1 MPDSDDDD
9 VPLAVKAAWA
19 MAKARTCQERVGL
32 SADDTVPSAC
42 GGALQQLHEEIIINI
57 YRRVPHLVV
66 RHARVCKHFYRVL
79 AQTSLVAVELSPW
92 APCRLTTGLARF
104 LVGRHQELRLV
115 LHDST
120 ALMTLCT
127 VLESH
132 ETRASVVELEIGRPL
147 LAQFSLGG
155 CTESV
160 PPRAPRLTA
169 TRVPA
174 PMQPRRS
181 RLAPRMVSRLATHM
195 QLVGATAATQLRS
208 RLESEAVALTGA
220 VASRCRGLRRLRLDG
235 VGVELAARVMKHAR
249 LCTSSS
255 LLETGLAPHALDDG
269 GWARSGVDWEVSAS
283 YICHEIEGVTSQ
295 QTLLAALASMVR
307 QGMLVRADA
316 AGRTAEGAASA
327 SQDEAVVSGKGHLD
341 LRGNGIGPEAM
352 GILSEHLFLAG
363 RRQGHVCLTTLLL
376 SDNPLRVPGALTLGK
391 GLRCLPCLQH
401 LQLANTCLED
411 AGAEALVKG
420 LGNGHFFTHGHG
432 AVGRRI
438 ERTGQAMRGLA
449 TALPQLRVLG
459 LRSNGLGAQAV
470 DAIAPLLGRLHR
482 LDVGLNLLDDEAM
495 AKLCQSLSAPP
506 LASEAPLYPSG
517 GSAEHLE
524 HLNVLHNKFGPVGEQ
539 HLLGLCQSVGSIVS
553 LNGCDVTGRGA
564 ASRVADQDLV
574 MDGCLSKHA
583 LAELHVLANA
593 LRVKLPGGL
602 RRISLRR
609 CALCK
614 TAEGT
619 AAGEALL
626 LAALRR
632 IVQAGGAQGLVEL
645 DVRDNDLGRWP
656 GGCEQ
661 LAQSLFEQLIRD
673 SPTLSI
679 LNGVVLRGVCREHGD
694 GVGAFRDSVGNAR
707 YCKDWGPLEAVLL
720 KQSLAQRCS
729 ACKHAKDGINRPVRC
744 SFAANVTTFVLEG
757 NRALGPSGVAAAC
770 QALQVCE
777 NLQQL
782 GMGGCGAG
790 LHGAEALA
798 ASLSC
803 WKKLTGLFFGGNFAG
818 NVGCRMVLLGL
829 WRRHSLGA
837 LLMHLDLSFNGIG
850 HWKHVLPEDKVWWT
864 WGQRGAKAVRVDESA
879 SLDEVMQGLGLGL
892 CSLNL
897 SGNPLGSAAVS
908 IVDGL
913 AQSAHVAYE
922 VRETALLELDFS
934 QCLIG
939 PQVNPAVAE
948 DYHARFCPAGE
959 LLQSGLACPSLAA
972 RDAAEDVWSVQALA
986 QAVFRLAAERKTDI
1000 EFRQNGLGDLGAR
1013 CFMPQVTGDGGSG
1026 LVGLGL
1032 AGNAMR
1038 SDGLLGFTEGLR
1050 CARARQLQRL
1060 DLRFNELGA
1069 RVALALRQHLEAGG
1083 LPHLTSFNNL
1093 AIVRHRTSPCP
1104 QRHAA
1109 NSLCFDSRV
1118 HYAAFEAPFMARM
1131 ILHAVSLDTVGRGLT
1146 SVAVRGCQLRAE
1158 GLGSFAHALAAA
1170 GASLTALDLGRNQL
1184 GTAAS
1189 EVLQTCLQRLT
1200 LLRRLSLDDNDMRAH
1215 GVAFLRKLCGLRLL
1229 TALHAL
1235 DLSGN
1240 MLGTEGMMHLL
1251 PALGGGGV
1259 LSPLTHLGL
1268 ENNKLGAASMAQLA
1282 KVTSSLG
1289 RLQVLALAGNRL
1301 PLGDDGGAEFDTEN
1315 EEMMGT
1321 FVQGLS
1327 RHCHALRVLDL
1338 AQTSSTVPVPKTAGG
1353 CTMLHQPRLAAAVM
1367 SAGEQCRPMARRSW
1381 WDVDDMDATE
1391 NCASER
1397 WGEDA
1402 AAVEDDEAPVGQSAQ
1417 TAARNAAKQR
1427 LEDASK
1433 LGSGAQQWAND
1444 CLHSQDTAGR
1454 RPPAFGGDCVH
1465 SVPGPIQSSGPPAR
1479 VLTLGAAL
1487 WATEVL
1493 ERLRLGWETMGP
1505 EERAECRE
1513 EAVRVLQHLLAIK
1526 MTPCDLT
1533 GVVKQADLGRAVKR
1547 LAKRNVRQ
1555 FGPAAILAAVLIG
1568 KWQAIL

>member
-1 MPDSDDDD
+1 MSDSDDDD

-66 RHARVCKHFYRVL
+66 RHARVSKLFHCVL
-79 AQTSLVAVELSPW
+79 ARTSRVAVELSPW

-104 LVGRHQELRLV
+104 LMGRHQEVRLV
-115 LHDST
+115 LHDCT
-120 ALMTLCT
+120 ALMTLCN
-127 VLESH
+127 VLERDD
-132 ETRASVVELEIGRPL
+132 TRAWVVELEIGRL
-147 LAQFSLGG
+147 LMAQFSLGG
-155 CTESV
+155 PTESV
-160 PPRAPRLTA
+160 PPPRAPRLAA
-169 TRVPA
+169 TRGPA

-181 RLAPRMVSRLATHM
+181 RLAPRMLARLATHM

-220 VASRCRGLRRLRLDG
+220 VASRCCGLRRLRLDG

-249 LCTSSS
+249 LITSSS
-255 LLETGLAPHALDDG
+255 LMGTGLAPHALDDG

-283 YICHEIEGVTSQ
+283 YICHEIEGATSQ

-307 QGMLVRADA
+307 HGMLVRADA
-316 AGRTAEGAASA
+316 AGRLAQGALGAASA
-327 SQDEAVVSGKGHLD
+327 SQDEPIVSGKGHLD

-363 RRQGHVCLTTLLL
+363 LRQGLVCLTTLLL

-432 AVGRRI
+432 AAKGRRI
-438 ERTGQAMRGLA
+438 ERTGQTMRGLA

-470 DAIAPLLGRLHR
+470 NAIAPLLGRLHR

-506 LASEAPLYPSG
+506 LDSEAPLHPSG
-517 GSAEHLE
+517 GSAENVE
-524 HLNVLHNKFGPVGEQ
+524 HLCVLQNKFGPVGEQ

-553 LNGCDVTGRGA
+553 LNGCDVTGR
-564 ASRVADQDLV
+564 VVNQDLI

-583 LAELHVLANA
+583 LAELHVLAKG
-593 LRVKLPGGL
+593 LRVKLKGGL

-609 CALCK
+609 CDLCK
-614 TAEGT
+614 TASDT

-626 LAALRR
+626 LAALRQ

-645 DVRDNDLGRWP
+645 DLRDNDLGRWP

-661 LAQSLFEQLIRD
+661 LAQSLFEQLIHD

-679 LNGVVLRGVCREHGD
+679 LNGVVLRGVCCEHGD
-694 GVGAFRDSVGNAR
+694 GVGAIKDSVGHAR

-720 KQSLAQRCS
+720 KESLTQRCN
-729 ACKHAKDGINRPVRC
+729 ACKHAEDGINSPVRC

-770 QALQVCE
+770 QALQVCP

-798 ASLSC
+798 ASLSS
-803 WKKLTGLFFGGNFAG
+803 WKNLTGLFFGGNFAG

-829 WRRHSLGA
+829 WRRHYSGA
-837 LLMHLDLSFNGIG
+837 LLRHLDLSFNGIG

-879 SLDEVMQGLGLGL
+879 SLDEVMQELGLGL

-913 AQSAHVAYE
+913 AHSAHVAYGG
-922 VRETALLELDFS
+922 RETALLELDLS

-959 LLQSGLACPSLAA
+959 LLQSGMACPSLAA
-972 RDAAEDVWSVQALA
+972 RDAAEDVWTVQALA
-986 QAVFRLAAERKTDI
+986 EAVFRLAAGRKTDI
-1000 EFRQNGLGDLGAR
+1000 ELRQNGLGDLGAR

-1026 LVGLGL
+1026 LAGLGL

-1038 SDGLLGFTEGLR
+1038 SDGLLGFIDGLR

-1083 LPHLTSFNNL
+1083 LAHLTSFNNL
-1093 AIVRHRTSPCP
+1093 AMVRHHTRPCP

-1109 NSLCFDSRV
+1109 ISLSFDSRV

-1131 ILHAVSLDTVGRGLT
+1131 ILHAVSLDTAGSGLT
-1146 SVAVRGCQLRAE
+1146 GVSVRGCHLRAE
-1158 GLGSFAHALAAA
+1158 GLATFARALAAA

-1282 KVTSSLG
+1282 KATPSLG

-1301 PLGDDGGAEFDTEN
+1301 PLGDDGGAELDAET

-1321 FVQGLS
+1321 FVKGLS
-1327 RHCHALRVLDL
+1327 GHCHALRILDL
-1338 AQTSSTVPVPKTAGG
+1338 AQTSSTVPAPRTAGG
-1353 CTMLHQPRLAAAVM
+1353 GTACAMLHQPRPEAAVM
-1367 SAGEQCRPMARRSW
+1367 SSGEQCRPMARPSW
-1381 WDVDDMDATE
+1381 WDVDDMDASE
-1391 NCASER
+1391 NCASESR
-1397 WGEDA
+1397 NEDA
-1402 AAVEDDEAPVGQSAQ
+1402 AAVEDGQAPVGQSAQ
-1417 TAARNAAKQR
+1417 IAARNAAKQR

-1444 CLHSQDTAGR
+1444 C
-1454 RPPAFGGDCVH
+1454 VH
-1465 SVPGPIQSSGPPAR
+1465 SVSGPMQSSGPLAR

-1513 EAVRVLQHLLAIK
+1513 EAVRVLQHLLAVK

-1547 LAKRNVRQ
+1547 LAKPNVRQ
-1555 FGPAAILAAVLIG
+1555 FGPAAILAAVLKG
-1568 KWQAIL
+1568 KWEAVL